1 LSLVLWLTVGTAYPN
16 AISFYTTVQDTDF
29 SASAIGMRDLGTGDL
44 TVSGVSGAVTRALLF
59 WHGPSN
65 SSDPNANANVT
76 FGGTEITGTNIGFS
90 DDNFWGAANSQAYR
104 SDVTSLV
111 SGNGSYSL
119 ADFQKLP
126 TALINGA
133 ALFVFFDDGN
143 TANDRD
149 VVLFNGNDA
158 NFASAF
164 DAPGWN
170 VTLSGINYT
179 SGTAALTMYVSDGQ
193 DFGPGDDGTV
203 SVNATG
209 IATGGV
215 FQGLAP
221 RTPGAGVSN
230 GSLTDLQTY
239 DVTSFLSP
247 GLNSLNV
254 TLNPG
259 VSDALSA
266 VVLAVDLPAGA
277 APPTVVPEPSTLALM
292 AAGMCA
298 VLLVRRRKS
307 LRGGAPADS
316 YLSG

>member
-1 LSLVLWLTVGTAYPN
+1 MA
-16 AISFYTTVQDTDF
+16 
-29 SASAIGMRDLGTGDL
+29 R
-44 TVSGVSGAVTRALLF
+44 
-59 WHGPSN
+59 
-65 SSDPNANANVT
+65 PNANANVT

-239 DVTSFLSP
+239 DVTSFLSL

-298 VLLVRRRKS
+298 VLLVRRKKIS
-307 LRGGAPADS
+307 AGRGS
-316 YLSG
+316 R